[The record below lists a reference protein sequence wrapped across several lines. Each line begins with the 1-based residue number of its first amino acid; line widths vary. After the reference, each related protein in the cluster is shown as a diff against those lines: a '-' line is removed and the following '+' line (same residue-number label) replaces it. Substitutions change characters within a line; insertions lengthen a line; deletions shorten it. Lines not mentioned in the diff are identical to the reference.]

1 MRSTPSLRSFPNV
14 VFETVP
20 ISFVWLT
27 MGLASSTYSS
37 FLCLFPVSADTVD
50 SVHLKLNCIKT
61 CHYFST
67 AEYVYSGIWV
77 LCSCCAGS
85 VPARICHSVCAFRKI
100 IAKCLQGDDVGL
112 NVLKLSG

>member
-1 MRSTPSLRSFPNV
+1 MRSIPSLSSFPNV

-27 MGLASSTYSS
+27 IGLASSAYSS
-37 FLCLFPVSADTVD
+37 YLRLSPVSADTVD
-50 SVHLKLNCIKT
+50 LKLNCIKT

-67 AEYVYSGIWV
+67 AEYVYSGIWA
-77 LCSCCAGS
+77 LYSCCAGS
-85 VPARICHSVCAFRKI
+85 EPARICHSVCALRKI

-112 NVLKLSG
+112 NVLILSG